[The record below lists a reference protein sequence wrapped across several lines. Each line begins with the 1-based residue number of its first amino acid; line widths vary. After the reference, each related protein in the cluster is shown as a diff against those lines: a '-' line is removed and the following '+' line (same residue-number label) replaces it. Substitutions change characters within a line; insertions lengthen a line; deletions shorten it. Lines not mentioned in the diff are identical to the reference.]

1 MCRCWNGALGAIMD
15 ALGNI
20 LWQTTEVDPQKRC
33 EERCLSLHAWWSG
46 GTALLPAK
54 LRATAGWAENCPQ
67 VPYCPMVLFLWDL
80 DMTPAK
86 KTTILTKTCKRL
98 MPIVPQQSRENTA
111 KGGRLLITNLKASN
125 TRDNERIFR
134 HILPAALAAVA

>member
-1 MCRCWNGALGAIMD
+1 MD
-15 ALGNI
+15 VEMM
-20 LWQTTEVDPQKRC
+20 LWELLRVDWEISSGRPQRWIHRKGVKKGV
-33 EERCLSLHAWWSG
+33 SLHAWCSG

-54 LRATAGWAENCPQ
+54 PCATAGWAETCPQ
-67 VPYCPMVLFLWDL
+67 VPYCPIVLFLWDL

-86 KTTILTKTCKRL
+86 KTTILTKTCKCL

-111 KGGRLLITNLKASN
+111 KGGRLLIVNLKASN